1 MIADSNKAYT
11 RNNNKEYERAL
22 TEKANAHKRLLKILQ
37 RTEKDDFLR
46 TLSNNIAGQRGAFS
60 SFLEEI
66 INRQSTNCSN
76 GDYSMNNK

>member
-46 TLSNNIAGQRGAFS
+46 TLPNNMAA
-60 SFLEEI
+60 
-66 INRQSTNCSN
+66 
-76 GDYSMNNK
+76 